1 MIDAKVYSCDGRI
14 VVEGADG
21 NSVTLYDI
29 AGRILATRR
38 DEQGRAG
45 LRRIYHKDRTPR
57 PPQGGGDKVAKRQ
70 DLLLVY
76 AVGICQ
82 KLIDA
87 NSCYAVFV
95 VARGMIAR
103 SKDYLAERIINV

>member
-38 DEQGRAG
+38 DEQAP
-45 LRRIYHKDRTPR
+45 LRFDVPASGAYIIKIGHLAPR
-57 PPQGGGDKVAKRQ
+57 KV
-70 DLLLVY
+70 
-76 AVGICQ
+76 
-82 KLIDA
+82 
-87 NSCYAVFV
+87 V
-95 VARGMIAR
+95 VI
-103 SKDYLAERIINV
+103 K